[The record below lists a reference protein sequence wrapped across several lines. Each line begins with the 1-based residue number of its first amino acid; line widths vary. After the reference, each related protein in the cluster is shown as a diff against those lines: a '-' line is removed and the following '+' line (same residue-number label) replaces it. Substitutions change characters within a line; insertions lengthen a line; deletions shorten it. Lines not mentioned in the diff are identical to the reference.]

1 MPCALYLRN
10 CQPCC
15 GGRWCVTWCVVATAR
30 GCDRRRSIESHPFA
44 DVVSTGVAKLGSR
57 PRLNGAV
64 VGGPHGAAAACTA
77 APRLEHAVRS
87 RMCSRLLGS
96 RMCSRNCLHHGY
108 LPFTAA
114 GHRGSGAGLGSP
126 LGDVCARKPAAAID
140 SLPVDT
146 ATPATVTLTVWPDDE
161 HQTILGFGGAITQA
175 SGVVWRRLSKP
186 LQKRVVDLFFGEDG
200 LRASLARVPIGSCDF
215 AESSYSADDVNKAT
229 VSLKWTK

>member
-1 MPCALYLRN
+1 MAPSSAALTEPLLLARPRRASSTLYVAACALVCL
-10 CQPCC
+10 
-15 GGRWCVTWCVVATAR
+15 V
-30 GCDRRRSIESHPFA
+30 
-44 DVVSTGVAKLGSR
+44 
-57 PRLNGAV
+57 
-64 VGGPHGAAAACTA
+64 AACALVIVFTTDT
-77 APRLEHAVRS
+77 
-87 RMCSRLLGS
+87 SRLRLQATEEVAPALEALWETS
-96 RMCSRNCLHHGY
+96 AHGNR
-108 LPFTAA
+108 LQQ
-114 GHRGSGAGLGSP
+114 
-126 LGDVCARKPAAAID
+126 ID